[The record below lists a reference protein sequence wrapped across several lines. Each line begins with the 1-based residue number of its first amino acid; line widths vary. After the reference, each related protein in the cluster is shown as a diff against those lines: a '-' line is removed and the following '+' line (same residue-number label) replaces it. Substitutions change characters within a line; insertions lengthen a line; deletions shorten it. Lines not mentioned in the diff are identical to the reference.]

1 MPHFHHRLSTKF
13 ILALLFFLFV
23 LGTATAAVITAG
35 FRQTQFNATQRSIQG
50 LQHQGRE
57 TLLQVTRREAQISDM
72 RLSDAL
78 NLAEIAASYFQKT
91 RSSAHADHLSLGPF
105 MRTEDGALY
114 DANPERVTDVWVD
127 PSVALTPE
135 IETNLRVSLMLDE
148 LFPAILSKSSDAI
161 AIYYIDPQG
170 ATRYYPVVEV
180 AERIPPDLIVTDG
193 VFFRVAAP
201 DANPERKAVWTDPYV
216 DFVGQGPIATAAV
229 PIYDG
234 DTFLGVI
241 SLDIS
246 LTRLIERLNAL
257 TPTPGS
263 YALLIDSDGDLVAAP
278 PTALRDLLGEDVYTT
293 IQADLDGNAS
303 PDHFI
308 ASTLGL
314 SLDQAPSAPFLQ
326 TLADMRRGA
335 SGLAQFELNSREVY
349 LAYAL
354 LPSTGWSLAV
364 VAPIEEITAES
375 ETVETAIQ
383 ADANTTVR
391 WTLLIITIFFGLALI
406 GTATLIHR
414 FLTRPIAELVLATKK
429 VAAGDLLVSLP
440 IHSQDELG
448 QLADSF
454 NQMTNQIVAAQQT
467 LEQRVADRTRDLS
480 ALYAV
485 TAVASRSL
493 DQDRVLTNSLDRVLE
508 VMACDYGAVH
518 LWDADRGAL
527 EMAVHQRAPTE
538 IIDYVQKQPNGLG
551 LVRWVIDHGEP
562 LVIDDLAQDP
572 RVIHSPAA
580 HHVRGRS
587 YVGVPMRIKNK
598 ILGVLSVVSEKER
611 PIGPEEVTLLATIA
625 DQVGVAVENA
635 RLYEQAEQ
643 LAVIEER
650 QRLARELHDSVTQSI
665 YSVNLMAE
673 TARRAAS
680 VGDLDR
686 TRHLL
691 DRCGEMA
698 RQALKEMR
706 LLVYELRPAAL
717 AQEGLVGALQQ
728 RLDTVEGR
736 AGVKCRLLV
745 EGDSSLLLPSVE
757 MNFYRIAQEALNNAL
772 KHAEAT
778 EVTVSLQI
786 KAESANLII
795 NDNGKGFDPSVARE
809 QGGIGLKSMQERT
822 AQLAGKFTLES
833 APNKGATVS
842 VCLPIPGNYVP
853 PSSSPRLHGEN

>member
-1 MPHFHHRLSTKF
+1 MPHFYHRLSTKF
-13 ILALLFFLFV
+13 ILALLLFLFI

-57 TLLQVTRREAQISDM
+57 TLLQVTLREAQISDM
-72 RLSDAL
+72 RLNEAL
-78 NLAEIAASYFQKT
+78 NLAEIAANYFQAT
-91 RSSAHADHLSLGPF
+91 RIGDHADHLSMGPL
-105 MRTEDGALY
+105 TATADGALY
-114 DANPERVTDVWVD
+114 DANPDRLTDVWVD

-135 IETNLRVSLMLDE
+135 IEANLRTSLMLDE
-148 LFPAILSKSSDAI
+148 LFPAMLGKSSDAI
-161 AIYYIDPQG
+161 AIYYIDPHG

-180 AERIPPDLIVTDG
+180 AKSIPPDLVITEG
-193 VFFRVAAP
+193 IFFRVAAP
-201 DANPERKAVWTDPYV
+201 DANPGRAPVWTDPYV

-263 YALLIDSDGDLVAAP
+263 YALLIDRDGDLVAAP
-278 PTALRDLLGEDVYTT
+278 SEALSDLLDDDVYAA
-293 IQADLDGNAS
+293 IQAELDGDAS
-303 PDHFI
+303 TDHFI

-314 SLDQAPSAPFLQ
+314 SLDQAKSAPFLQ

-335 SGLAQFELNSREVY
+335 SGLAQFELNGRQVY

-364 VAPIEEITAES
+364 MAPIEEITAES
-375 ETVETAIQ
+375 RTVAAAIG

-391 WTLLIITIFFGLALI
+391 WTLLIITVFFGLALMV
-406 GTATLIHR
+406 TAIFIHR
-414 FLTRPIAELVLATKK
+414 FLTRPIAELVTATQD
-429 VAAGDLLVSLP
+429 VAAGDLSVSLP
-440 IHSQDELG
+440 IHAQDELG

-454 NQMTNQIVAAQQT
+454 NRMTNQIVQAQQT
-467 LEQRVADRTRDLS
+467 LEQRVMDRTRDLS

-493 DQDRVLTNSLDRVLE
+493 DQDRVLANSLDRVLE
-508 VMACDYGAVH
+508 VMACDYGAFH
-518 LWDADRGAL
+518 LWNAEEGTL
-527 EMAVHQRAPTE
+527 QMAIQRHVPQE
-538 IIDYVQKQPNGLG
+538 IIDDVQKSPDGVG
-551 LVRWVIDHGEP
+551 LVRWVVDHGEP
-562 LVIDDLAQDP
+562 LLIDDLAQDA
-572 RVIHSPAA
+572 RVIHTDAA
-580 HHVRGRS
+580 EHVRGRS
-587 YVGVPMRIKNK
+587 YMGVPMCIKNRV
-598 ILGVLSVVSEKER
+598 LGVLSVVSERGHFFE
-611 PIGPEEVTLLATIA
+611 PEEVDLLRTIA

-643 LAVIEER
+643 LAVMEER
-650 QRLARELHDSVTQSI
+650 QRLARELHDSVTQSL

-673 TARRAAS
+673 TARRTA
-680 VGDLDR
+680 VLGDLER
-686 TRHLL
+686 TRYLI
-691 DRCGEMA
+691 DRSGEMA

-728 RLDTVEGR
+728 RIDTVEGR
-736 AGVKCRLLV
+736 AGVKSRLLV
-745 EGDSSLLLPSVE
+745 EGDPSRLPPSVE
-757 MNFYRIAQEALNNAL
+757 MSFYRIAQEALNNSL

-778 EVTVSLQI
+778 EVTVSVEI
-786 KAESANLII
+786 GAENAILII
-795 NDNGKGFDPSVARE
+795 EDNGKGFEPSIARE
-809 QGGIGLKSMQERT
+809 QGGIGLRSMRERSE
-822 AQLAGKFTLES
+822 QLAGRFTLHSSLGE
-833 APNKGATVS
+833 GAVVR
-842 VCLPIPGNYVP
+842 VCLPLQAE
-853 PSSSPRLHGEN
+853 STHRTPRDTP

>member
-1 MPHFHHRLSTKF
+1 MPHFYHRLSTKF
-13 ILALLFFLFV
+13 ILALLLFLFI

-35 FRQTQFNATQRSIQG
+35 FRQTQFNATQSSVQG

-57 TLLQVTRREAQISDM
+57 TLLQVTLREAQISNI
-72 RLSDAL
+72 RLNDAL
-78 NLAEIAASYFQKT
+78 NLAEIAANYFQAT
-91 RSSAHADHLSLGPF
+91 RIGDHADHLHLGPL
-105 MRTEDGALY
+105 TATADGAHY
-114 DANPERVTDVWVD
+114 DANPDRLTDVWVD

-135 IETNLRVSLMLDE
+135 IEANLRASLMLDE
-148 LFPAILSKSSDAI
+148 LFPAMLTRSTDAM

-180 AERIPPDLIVTDG
+180 AESIPPDLVVTDG
-193 VFFRVAAP
+193 IFFRVAAP
-201 DANPERKAVWTDPYV
+201 DANPGRGPVWTDPYV

-263 YALLIDSDGDLVAAP
+263 YALLIDRDGDLVAAP
-278 PTALRDLLGEDVYTT
+278 PEALADLLDDNVYAA
-293 IQADLDGNAS
+293 IQAELDGDPS
-303 PDHFI
+303 TDRFI

-314 SLDQAPSAPFLQ
+314 SLDQAKSAPFLQ

-335 SGLAQFELNSREVY
+335 SGLAQFELNGRQVY

-364 VAPIEEITAES
+364 MAPIEEITAES
-375 ETVETAIQ
+375 QTVAAAIR
-383 ADANTTVR
+383 ADANATVR
-391 WTLLIITIFFGLALI
+391 WTLLIITIFFGLALM
-406 GTATLIHR
+406 GTAVFIHR
-414 FLTRPIAELVLATKK
+414 FLTRPIAELVTATQT
-429 VAAGDLLVSLP
+429 VAAGDLSVSLP
-440 IHSQDELG
+440 IHAQDELG

-454 NQMTNQIVAAQQT
+454 NQMTNQIVQAQQT
-467 LEQRVADRTRDLS
+467 LEQRVMDRTRDLS

-493 DQDRVLTNSLDRVLE
+493 DQDRVLASSLDQVLE
-508 VMACDYGAVH
+508 VMACDYGAFH
-518 LWDADRGAL
+518 LWHAEEGTLQLAI
-527 EMAVHQRAPTE
+527 QRHVPQE
-538 IIDYVQKQPNGLG
+538 IIDYVQTSPNGVG
-551 LVRWVIDHGEP
+551 LVRWVVDHGES
-562 LVIDDLAQDP
+562 LLIDDLAQDP
-572 RVIHSPAA
+572 RVINTAA
-580 HHVRGRS
+580 AEHVRGRS
-587 YVGVPMRIKNK
+587 YVGVPMCIKNRV
-598 ILGVLSVVSEKER
+598 LGVLSVVSERGHSFE
-611 PIGPEEVTLLATIA
+611 PEEVELLTTIA

-635 RLYEQAEQ
+635 RLYKQAEQ

-650 QRLARELHDSVTQSI
+650 QRLARELHDSVTQSL

-673 TARRAAS
+673 TARRTAAQ
-680 VGDLDR
+680 GDLER
-686 TRHLL
+686 TRYLI
-691 DRCGEMA
+691 DRSGEMA

-728 RLDTVEGR
+728 RIDTVENR
-736 AGVKCRLLV
+736 AGVRSRLLV
-745 EGDSSLLLPSVE
+745 EGDPTQLPPSVE
-757 MNFYRIAQEALNNAL
+757 MSLYRIAQEALNNAL

-778 EVTVSLQI
+778 EIAVSVEINL
-786 KAESANLII
+786 EDVHLII
-795 NDNGKGFDPSVARE
+795 EDNGKGFDPSFASG

-822 AQLAGKFTLES
+822 EQLAGKYTLHS
-833 APNKGATVS
+833 SPGQGATVH
-842 VCLPIPGNYVP
+842 VCLPLQAASTKVTTRD
-853 PSSSPRLHGEN
+853 RL